1 MTSICK
7 MINDKIENWLAN
19 YAKLFEENNLEEI
32 INCYAVPSTMS
43 TPEKVVIM
51 KSADEVEQQISEI
64 LLLTK
69 QSMLKQAKVLDLV
82 IYPYDDNIFIA
93 NCRWQM
99 EDAAGQIFAE
109 FGAVYQ
115 LVYSKNE
122 FRILNVTSY
131 YQD

>member
-1 MTSICK
+1 
-7 MINDKIENWLAN
+7 
-19 YAKLFEENNLEEI
+19 
-32 INCYAVPSTMS
+32 
-43 TPEKVVIM
+43 M

-82 IYPYDDNIFIA
+82 IYSYDDNIFIA

-99 EDAAGQIFAE
+99 EDTAGEIFAE